1 MPPFGVYG
9 GVYGM
14 AVYEKATLSKRSGR
28 KNWYV
33 YCTVPIPLRGMMGG
47 AKQIHIGTGTSD
59 LELARDKLRDLEAQ
73 LWARLDEAQ
82 LTNHPLSKAYLQ
94 LEALINKYSPKLRDL
109 YRCR

>member
-47 AKQIHIGTGTSD
+47 AKQIHISTGTSD
-59 LELARDKLRDLEAQ
+59 LEFARDK
-73 LWARLDEAQ
+73 WTDEYGFAV
-82 LTNHPLSKAYLQ
+82 LCPSKVN
-94 LEALINKYSPKLRDL
+94 E
-109 YRCR
+109 